1 MRPKTLRIIAAASEE
16 PVTLEEAKDQV
27 GLLAEQEEFDSLLAG
42 AISAGRRVIEQR
54 LGITLAATQ
63 YRAKWDAGAVV
74 LHLPAPPVLID
85 EEHPLTVTVGGEALT
100 ESEYELEADA
110 MPAELVLDNRAVD
123 QVVVEYWGGVAD
135 ATAIDPAL
143 RAALLMFV
151 EHQFNHRGVMTES
164 GFQELPQGFEMLLAA
179 SSHSGG
185 Y

>member
-74 LHLPAPPVLID
+74 LHLPARR
-85 EEHPLTVTVGGEALT
+85 
-100 ESEYELEADA
+100 S
-110 MPAELVLDNRAVD
+110 
-123 QVVVEYWGGVAD
+123 
-135 ATAIDPAL
+135 
-143 RAALLMFV
+143 
-151 EHQFNHRGVMTES
+151 
-164 GFQELPQGFEMLLAA
+164 
-179 SSHSGG
+179 
-185 Y
+185 